1 MVGIIM
7 GKWLPPRVTTANR
20 TPTVWQD
27 GLFFYDVD
35 EQVWYVGDGVTAGGV
50 TLKGATGDT
59 GPTGGGLVALLDD
72 TSPQLGGFLD
82 PNFNYIGSDKGSNIA
97 SASPLVIGVDGDYFD
112 VTGTTGFSSITV
124 AANRSFRLKFT
135 GSLTITVGAGITL
148 NNGGEDFIVSPGDI
162 IDFQSIAANT
172 VVGTISKIVNNFVTL
187 RTPQSTSS
195 GSSKLFDGIP
205 AGTKNIFIIINEV
218 SLDSISF
225 IKIKIGDSGGIESD
239 DYINTGTL
247 FTSISN
253 IINNT
258 TNNFHLM
265 NENIADKVSGI
276 AILSLI
282 DNINNTWCF
291 SSTSKSSSTST
302 SISAGVK
309 TLSDELTQIVVSTN
323 AGDFDNGSINISY
336 Q

>member
-50 TLKGATGDT
+50 TLKGDTGDT
-59 GPTGGGLVALLDD
+59 GPTGGGLIDVIDD

-148 NNGGEDFIVSPGDI
+148 NNGGEDFIVSAGDI

-187 RTPQSTSS
+187 STPQSTSS
-195 GSSKLFDGIP
+195 GTAKLFSDIPFGIK
-205 AGTKNIFIIINEV
+205 TIFINFNEV
-218 SLDSISF
+218 SFTTNSPITV
-225 IKIKIGDSGGIESD
+225 KIGDLGGLESTGYVSTITTFNSTTITHSSNTIYFRACTLISSSNKFSGIFVLSLLDSTNNIWCMFNVGNQLTTI
-239 DYINTGTL
+239 
-247 FTSISN
+247 TSIGGG
-253 IINNT
+253 T
-258 TNNFHLM
+258 K
-265 NENIADKVSGI
+265 A
-276 AILSLI
+276 LSQ
-282 DNINNTWCF
+282 
-291 SSTSKSSSTST
+291 
-302 SISAGVK
+302 
-309 TLSDELTQIVVSTN
+309 ELTQLEIAGST
-323 AGDFDNGSINISY
+323 FDSGSINISY